1 MNKSS
6 SPRERLAMGPE
17 LLGLVTREAFHGAKG
32 PQSQSSAFSLQ
43 MPGGEGKGG
52 FLPPHLFCSGPCDC
66 FNQQNTAKY
75 CSMTS
80 EARQITT
87 SPPFA
92 LSSWPSFVGPGYQ
105 DPRKLKQPGDSWG
118 EGRAMGKANPPAA
131 GWQDM
136 QQGPATR
143 FGLCPNCRFMNKRN
157 HRCGS
162 EFGSIA
168 FWSGLLD
175 SNRKMK

>member
-75 CSMTS
+75 CSVTS

-92 LSSWPSFVGPGYQ
+92 LSSWPSFVGPGYH
-105 DPRKLKQPGDSWG
+105 DLKKLKQPGDSWG
-118 EGRAMGKANPPAA
+118 REGHGENESSSCRLAGHAARPSHPLWALPKLQIHEQKEPPLWL
-131 GWQDM
+131 GVWKHCILEWFVR
-136 QQGPATR
+136 QQ
-143 FGLCPNCRFMNKRN
+143 
-157 HRCGS
+157 
-162 EFGSIA
+162 
-168 FWSGLLD
+168 
-175 SNRKMK
+175 